1 MTGYGYINVFR
12 KFWLCI
18 VVGIYVIGL
27 SQAAAGENPG
37 GGNPLEWS
45 TLPDLPE
52 PLGVA
57 GPYAGISGD
66 ALIVAGGAHFPVS
79 LFDGGTKVWID
90 RGYVC
95 VRDGDSYSWAWEFTL
110 PMPIAYGASITTPD
124 GVLCMGGCD
133 AEQCY
138 RDVWLLSWNGEKVTV
153 KTMPPLPEPCAYG
166 SAVMCG
172 DTVYLAGGQSTTS
185 PSSAMNNFWAL
196 DLAAE
201 KPSWKV
207 LPSWPG
213 APRGFAVITAH
224 GDDIYVISGQGYEDR
239 GPGKDARV
247 FLKDAY
253 RYDTVMGIWDAV
265 TGAPEPLTAAP
276 SPGFPLGDN
285 HIAVFGGNDG
295 SLAGREMEVRDN
307 HPGFSRRVW
316 VYNTV
321 TDSWSA
327 RGETPAGLVTS
338 RAVEWDG
345 DIVVTSGEIRP
356 GVRSPLILRGKKQT
370 VVSGF
375 DRWDYLV
382 LVVYLAAL
390 VTMGFWFAR
399 DERGTDDFFLAGRR
413 IPWWAAG
420 LSIFGTQLSAITFM
434 SIPAKSY
441 ATDWTFVLV
450 NMGIV
455 AIAPVIVYGF
465 LPFFRGLDI
474 TTAYEFLE
482 RRFNVAVRMAGSAS
496 FILYQLGR
504 MGIVLFLPAIA
515 LSTVTGIN
523 IFVCITVMGLL
534 ATIYT
539 MLGGIKAVIWT
550 DVLQVFVLMGGVIL
564 SLALVIM
571 DIDGGLPRIMAE
583 SSSYSKFHIFDW
595 RPVFNAPT
603 VWVILLAW
611 IGNLVPYASDQTV
624 IQRYLTT
631 RDRKSAARGIW
642 TNAVLT
648 IPASL
653 LFFGMGTALFVFY
666 RLSPEKM
673 NPVLSTDAVFPWF
686 IAQELPP
693 GVSGLVIAGVFAAA
707 MSSLDSS
714 LNSTATAIVTDFYR
728 RFRPQAADSS
738 CLRLARL
745 LTVILGIIGT
755 GTAAWMALMD
765 ISSLWDMF
773 LIIVGLF
780 GGGLA
785 GLFVLGAFTKRAN
798 STGALIGFAIS
809 IAVQY
814 LVQQNQSVHFLSYG
828 VTGIG
833 SCVIAG
839 YLVSLIVQERKS

>member
-1 MTGYGYINVFR
+1 MIIWIVSTGVPDAAE
-12 KFWLCI
+12 
-18 VVGIYVIGL
+18 GI
-27 SQAAAGENPG
+27 APEG
-37 GGNPLEWS
+37 GIPFAWS
-45 TLPDLPE
+45 RLPDLPE

-57 GPYAGISGD
+57 GPYAGVGND

-79 LFDGGTKVWID
+79 LFKGGTKVWTN
-90 RGYVC
+90 RGHVC
-95 VRDGDSYSWAWEFTL
+95 VRDGDSFSWSSTFTL
-110 PMPIAYGASITTPD
+110 PKPIAYGASISTPD

-133 AEQCY
+133 AERCY
-138 RDVWLLSWNGEKVTV
+138 RDVWLIMWDGEKALI
-153 KTMPPLPEPCAYG
+153 KTMPPLPEPCSYG

-172 DTVYLAGGQSTTS
+172 DTVYLAGGQRTTS
-185 PSSAMNNFWAL
+185 SSSVMNNFWSL
-196 DLAAE
+196 DLSAE
-201 KPSWKV
+201 NPSWSV

-213 APRGFAVITAH
+213 TPRGFAVTAVH
-224 GDDIYVISGQGYEDR
+224 DHFVYLFSGQGYQDR
-239 GPGKDARV
+239 GPDNDPRV

-253 RYDTVMGIWDAV
+253 RYNTVTGKWDAV
-265 TGAPEPLTAAP
+265 NGAPEPLTAAP
-276 SPGFPLGDN
+276 SPGYPLGDT
-285 HIAVFGGNDG
+285 HIAIFGGNEG
-295 SLAGREMEVRDN
+295 SLAGREMEVGDD
-307 HPGFSRRVW
+307 HPGFSRHVW

-321 TDSWSA
+321 TDNWSS
-327 RGETPAGLVTS
+327 RGEVPLGLVTS
-338 RAVEWDG
+338 RAVVWDG
-345 DIVVTSGEIRP
+345 DVVVTSGEIRP
-356 GVRSPLILRGKKQT
+356 GVRSPAILRGETQSI
-370 VVSGF
+370 VSGF
-375 DRWDYLV
+375 DGRDYLV
-382 LVVYLAAL
+382 LIVYLAAL
-390 VTMGFWFAR
+390 VAIGIWFAR
-399 DERGTDDFFLAGRR
+399 DEHGTEDFFLAGRR

-482 RRFNVAVRMAGSAS
+482 QRFNGAVRMAGSAS

-523 IFVCITVMGLL
+523 IFICITVMGLL
-534 ATIYT
+534 ATVYT

-564 SLALVIM
+564 SLVLVIT
-571 DIDGGLPRIMAE
+571 DIDGGIPRLIAE
-583 SSSYSKFHIFDW
+583 GSSYAKFHVFDW
-595 RPVFNAPT
+595 RPTFNAPT

-728 RFRPQAADSS
+728 RFRPQAPDLS
-738 CLRLARL
+738 CLRLARW
-745 LTVILGIIGT
+745 LTVALGIIGT
-755 GTAAWMALMD
+755 GTAAWMAFMD

-785 GLFVLGAFTKRAN
+785 GLFVLGAFTKKAN

-809 IAVQY
+809 IVVQY
-814 LVQQNQSVHFLSYG
+814 LVQQNPSIHFLAYG
-828 VTGIG
+828 ATGIG
-833 SCVIAG
+833 SCVVAG
-839 YLVSLIVQERKS
+839 YAASLILRDRR